1 MMELNKNTKKY
12 LKYFLLFC
20 LLSIVFT
27 FIINIVVS
35 NKSKE
40 FIYDKVKDVP
50 PCYTALVLGAKVSQS
65 GYPSDFLKDRMDI
78 AIELYKN
85 KKVKR
90 FLLSGDHGQKNYD
103 EVNSMKKYLLEK
115 GIDTCDIFLDHAGFD
130 TYSSIV
136 RAKEVFQ
143 VKDVIIVTQEFH
155 LSRAVYIARKK
166 GLNAYGMVADKREYL
181 SMKRLKIR
189 ELMANVKAFWEVMIN
204 KDPKFLGNKIPIT
217 GDSKLSYD

>member
-1 MMELNKNTKKY
+1 MEIKKRTKKY
-12 LKYFLLFC
+12 LKYFLVLC
-20 LLSIVFT
+20 LLSVVFT
-27 FIINIVVS
+27 FIINAVVK

-50 PCYTALVLGAKVSQS
+50 PCYTALVLGAMVSQS

-103 EVNSMKKYLLEK
+103 EVNSMKKYLLDK
-115 GIDTCDIFLDHAGFD
+115 GIDTSDIFLDHAGFD

-136 RAKEVFQ
+136 RAKEIFQ

-181 SMKRLKIR
+181 SIKRLKIR
-189 ELMANVKAFWEVMIN
+189 ELMANVKAFWEVLIN
-204 KDPKFLGNKIPIT
+204 KEPKFLGSKIPIT

>member
-1 MMELNKNTKKY
+1 MELNKNTKKY

-103 EVNSMKKYLLEK
+103 EVNSMKKYLLE
-115 GIDTCDIFLDHAGFD
+115 
-130 TYSSIV
+130 
-136 RAKEVFQ
+136 
-143 VKDVIIVTQEFH
+143 
-155 LSRAVYIARKK
+155 
-166 GLNAYGMVADKREYL
+166 
-181 SMKRLKIR
+181 
-189 ELMANVKAFWEVMIN
+189 
-204 KDPKFLGNKIPIT
+204 
-217 GDSKLSYD
+217 